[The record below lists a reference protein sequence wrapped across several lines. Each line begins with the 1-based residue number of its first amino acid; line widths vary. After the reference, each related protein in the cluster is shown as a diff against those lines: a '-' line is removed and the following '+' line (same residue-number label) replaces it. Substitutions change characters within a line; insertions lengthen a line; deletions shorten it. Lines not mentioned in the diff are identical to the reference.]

1 MKACSWCRAEAN
13 IGQTRTYEKL
23 RFARTRQSQTNGEDL
38 RDRWHNAL
46 KQVNSGIEI
55 DPESVKMRNRPLYAF
70 DAEADAMQRWHEVSS
85 TVSEELQNSR
95 ISPLFNVGGLNAP
108 SSVGAVDVS

>member
-1 MKACSWCRAEAN
+1 
-13 IGQTRTYEKL
+13 L

-46 KQVNSGIEI
+46 KNVNEGIEI

-70 DAEADAMQRWHEVSS
+70 DAEADALQRWHEVSS
-85 TVSEELQNSR
+85 LVAEELRTGN
-95 ISPLFNVGGLNAP
+95 ITPLFQTGKASAP
-108 SSVGAVDVS
+108 ESVQPVAQVAS